1 MILALCCAVVLS
13 APAASTAVL
22 SQAKAGKVEVIKSR
36 SKAKAAQPVP
46 VAPEGGAA
54 KADGC
59 GGCAAKQAELDAKA
73 QALDAREADVAAKAT
88 ELAEKE
94 AAAEEQKKKDDA
106 ARAKKAKAIEEHGR
120 KVRSEFG
127 NAADALAGE

>member
-1 MILALCCAVVLS
+1 MILALSCAVVLS
-13 APAASTAVL
+13 APDVSTAVL

-36 SKAKAAQPVP
+36 SKAKPVP

-54 KADGC
+54 KGDGC
-59 GGCAAKQAELDAKA
+59 SGCAAKKAELDAQAK
-73 QALDAREADVAAKAT
+73 ALDAREADVAAKAT
-88 ELAEKE
+88 ELAEKD